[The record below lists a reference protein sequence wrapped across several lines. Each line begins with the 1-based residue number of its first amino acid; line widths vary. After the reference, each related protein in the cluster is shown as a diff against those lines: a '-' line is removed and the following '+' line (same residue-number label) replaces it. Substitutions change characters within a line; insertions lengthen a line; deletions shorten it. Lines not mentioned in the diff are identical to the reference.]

1 MPAADNILHLARV
14 EEERARSLPPPTPIV
29 RLARTAELDAVA
41 LGVFAVESAGLYAFA
56 QGRLGGLVLALI
68 HGGLVTAMA
77 VWIAIRRR
85 GPWGM
90 RMPALLMLTVAAT
103 GPFGAA
109 GTLLTLLLHAIYR
122 RNASPFESWYLSLF
136 PEDERNAAH
145 DLYDLLATGREVS
158 ADHASVASFT
168 DVLSFGSTE
177 QKQAVIAL
185 LARHFRP
192 AFAPAL
198 RQALADSNPAI
209 RVQAATAAAQIEGDF
224 HDTSVRVEEAARKQ
238 PRGFEA
244 HWALARHLDDYAFSG
259 LLDAQRAGEN
269 RARALEV
276 YRHCLELEPNHAEA
290 RAAVARILMRDGKIE
305 ECESWIERAVADNAA
320 PEKMLDWQLEC
331 LYRLGRYDELRLAAA
346 RRADA
351 LAAQAG
357 TPQPVKEAVDL
368 WAGRAQSLLDQL
380 GERSEA
386 IP

>member
-1 MPAADNILHLARV
+1 MPAADNILHLAKV

-41 LGVFAVESAGLYAFA
+41 IGVFAIESAGLYAFS
-56 QGRLGGLVLALI
+56 QGRLSGLVLALI

-77 VWIAIRRR
+77 IWIAIRRR
-85 GPWGM
+85 GQWGM

-122 RNASPFESWYLSLF
+122 RSASTFESWYMSLF
-136 PEDERNAAH
+136 PEDERSAAN

-198 RQALADSNPAI
+198 KQALADTNPAI
-209 RVQAATAAAQIEGDF
+209 RVQAATAAAQIEGEF
-224 HDTSVRVEEAARKQ
+224 HETSVRVEDAARKQ
-238 PRGFEA
+238 PRSFEA

-259 LLDAQRAGEN
+259 LLDMQRASEN
-269 RARALEV
+269 RARALEA
-276 YRHCLELEPNHAEA
+276 YRHCLEIEPNHAEA
-290 RAAVARILMRDGKIE
+290 RAAVARILMREGRIA
-305 ECESWIERAVADNAA
+305 ECETWIEQAIADNAA
-320 PEKMLDWQLEC
+320 PAKMLDWQLEC
-331 LYRLGRYDELRLAAA
+331 LYRLGRYDELRQAAT
-346 RRADA
+346 RRADV
-351 LAAQAG
+351 LAAEVG

-380 GERSEA
+380 GERRGLA
-386 IP
+386 

>member
-1 MPAADNILHLARV
+1 MPAADNILHLARI
-14 EEERARSLPPPTPIV
+14 EEERARALPPPTPAV

-41 LGVFAVESAGLYAFA
+41 LGVCAIESAGLYAFA
-56 QGRLGGLVLALI
+56 QGRLSGLALALI
-68 HGGLVTAMA
+68 HGGLITAMA
-77 VWIAIRRR
+77 IWITIRRR
-85 GPWGM
+85 GQWGM
-90 RMPALLMLTVAAT
+90 RIPALLMLTVAVT

-122 RNASPFESWYLSLF
+122 RRASTFESWYMALF
-136 PEDERNAAH
+136 PEDERNAAQ

-198 RQALADSNPAI
+198 RQALADANPAI
-209 RVQAATAAAQIEGDF
+209 RVQAATAAAQIEADF
-224 HDTSVRVEEAARKQ
+224 HAASVQVEEAAAKH
-238 PRGFEA
+238 PRSFDA

-259 LLDAQRAGEN
+259 LLEVQRASEN

-276 YRHCLELEPNHAEA
+276 YRHCLEIEPDHGEA
-290 RAAVARILMRDGKIE
+290 RAAVARILMREGRIA
-305 ECESWIERAVADNAA
+305 ECESWIEQAVADNAA
-320 PEKMLDWQLEC
+320 PPKMLDWQLEC
-331 LYRLGRYDELRLAAA
+331 LYRLGRYDELRRAAI

-351 LAAQAG
+351 LATEVGA
-357 TPQPVKEAVDL
+357 PQPVKEAADL
-368 WAGRAQSLLDQL
+368 WAGRAQSLLEQL
-380 GERSEA
+380 GERRERTA
-386 IP
+386 